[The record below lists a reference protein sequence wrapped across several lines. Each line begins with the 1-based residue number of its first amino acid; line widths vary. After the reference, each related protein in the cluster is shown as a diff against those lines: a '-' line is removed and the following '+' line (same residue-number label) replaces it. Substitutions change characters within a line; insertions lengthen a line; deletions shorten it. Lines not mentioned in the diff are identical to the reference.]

1 MKLIAV
7 AIGAT
12 ILSGCAVMYPSYA
25 AKWSNEDV
33 IKFTSK
39 YQPSC
44 DNNEALYEAAFNEMR
59 TRENAGKMNRA
70 TDDVAVVNAALVCV
84 SKKSK

>member
-1 MKLIAV
+1 MKLIAA

-39 YQPSC
+39 HQPACS
-44 DNNEALYEAAFNEMR
+44 NNEALYEAALNEMR
-59 TRENAGKMNRA
+59 TRENAGKMNKA
-70 TDDVAVVNAALVCV
+70 TDDIAVANSALVCLT
-84 SKKSK
+84 KKSV